1 MTGGLTP
8 ARRDDGR
15 VELRPGCAWRN
26 SLQSRDKRRVY
37 VFWHREL
44 FVFRLRQTAWPVNRG
59 SFNKFFSDWDE
70 DALMG
75 KNDTLQLQIS
85 LICLLLFLNGM
96 TVLAQH
102 PEWFQ

>member
-1 MTGGLTP
+1 
-8 ARRDDGR
+8 
-15 VELRPGCAWRN
+15 
-26 SLQSRDKRRVY
+26 
-37 VFWHREL
+37 
-44 FVFRLRQTAWPVNRG
+44 
-59 SFNKFFSDWDE
+59 
-70 DALMG
+70 MG